1 MTTQEFSD
9 AFDTLLQQQL
19 LSQEVAVD
27 EYEKSLFLTQ
37 AQKDIVLSLY
47 NGTNSNLNS
56 FEKTEEARRYLAP
69 LVKTKIYKLEDAKN
83 PSDYSDVE
91 DISSDSHL
99 FQLPEDIYFIIYEK
113 ANVNIDSCSNIEVSI
128 TPTTHDEYNVIKRNP
143 FRTYNNKRGLRL
155 DITEDLVEVITK
167 GTLNSYFIRY
177 VCMPSPIILVSLQ
190 SDNLSIEGQ
199 KEKQTSELPEV
210 LHDKILKQAVALA
223 IATKFQYN
231 SKDNKS

>member
-37 AQKDIVLSLY
+37 AQKDIVLSIY

-69 LVKTKIYKLEDAKN
+69 LVKTKTYKLEDAED
-83 PSDYSDVE
+83 PSKYSDVA
-91 DISSDSHL
+91 DISSSSHL
-99 FQLPEDIYFIIYEK
+99 FKLPEDIYFIVYEK
-113 ANVNIDSCSNIEVSI
+113 ANVNIDPCNNIEVSI

-143 FRTYNNKRGLRL
+143 FRTYNNRRGLRL

-177 VCMPSPIILVSLQ
+177 VCKPSPIILVSLQ
-190 SDNLSIEGQ
+190 SDNLTIEGQ
-199 KEKQTSELPEV
+199 TDAQTSVLPEV